1 MNTNFEK
8 FLEKSCINF
17 IPSGNDLRELIQTS
31 LLTYQDT
38 WRV

>member
-38 WRV
+38 WGV